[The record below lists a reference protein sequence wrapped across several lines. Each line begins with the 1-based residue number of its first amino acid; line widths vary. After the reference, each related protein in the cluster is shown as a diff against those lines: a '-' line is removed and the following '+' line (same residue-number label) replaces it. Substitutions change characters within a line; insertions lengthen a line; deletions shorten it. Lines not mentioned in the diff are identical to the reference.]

1 MEAVNQ
7 QLYHHTVNNNLNIVI
22 IIRLEIAVLQVK
34 TDLRN
39 VDRDMT
45 TVRIVTMLVTT
56 DKMLM
61 IVRLKT
67 MIDDTRS
74 DEAGLILV
82 VSLVK
87 TLTMDKTH
95 QEAIMKDV
103 DQNKKK
109 IVKTTILPVVTIQ
122 VVEVVEIR
130 EVTGPTI
137 GIDEMLKSQI
147 KVKGACQI

>member
-1 MEAVNQ
+1 MEVVNQ

-61 IVRLKT
+61 TARLKT

-103 DQNKKK
+103 DQNKKT

-130 EVTGPTI
+130 EVTGLTI